1 MGEQGAVKLGS
12 TLSVAGAATFDDNVV
27 IGGTVSIYDN
37 VRVSHGVVNVEQGA
51 VKLGSTLSVADA
63 ATFDDNV
70 DIGGTLSANGAT
82 TLDSSLKVG
91 STLSAN
97 GAATFDNNAA
107 IGGTLSVTGA
117 AEFDSTVGA
126 DGDLRVGAAGA
137 YLFNVTASDGGAYS
151 DKDIDVCTSDDTQ
164 LVNYGSLKAQG
175 EARYEYMIQVLCNT
189 LGLDFVAIQNGYNA
203 ALLADKIDIDGTT
216 DDHFEAINPL
226 NAEIGERS
234 ELDAADLANVDTIET
249 SNRNA

>member
-1 MGEQGAVKLGS
+1 MG
-12 TLSVAGAATFDDNVV
+12 
-27 IGGTVSIYDN
+27 
-37 VRVSHGVVNVEQGA
+37 
-51 VKLGSTLSVADA
+51 
-63 ATFDDNV
+63 
-70 DIGGTLSANGAT
+70 DIGGTLSANGAA

-126 DGDLRVGAAGA
+126 DGA

-151 DKDIDVCTSDDTQ
+151 DKYIDVSTSDDTQ
-164 LVNYGSLKAQG
+164 LVNYGSLKAPG

>member
-1 MGEQGAVKLGS
+1 MG
-12 TLSVAGAATFDDNVV
+12 
-27 IGGTVSIYDN
+27 
-37 VRVSHGVVNVEQGA
+37 
-51 VKLGSTLSVADA
+51 DA

-70 DIGGTLSANGAT
+70 DIGG
-82 TLDSSLKVG
+82 
-91 STLSAN
+91 TLSAN

-151 DKDIDVCTSDDTQ
+151 DKDIDVSTSDDTQ

-175 EARYEYMIQVLCNT
+175 EA
-189 LGLDFVAIQNGYNA
+189 
-203 ALLADKIDIDGTT
+203 
-216 DDHFEAINPL
+216 P
-226 NAEIGERS
+226 
-234 ELDAADLANVDTIET
+234 
-249 SNRNA
+249 